1 MWNKK
6 KVIDLISYSL
16 AISLFI
22 FSCVFHTASYAT
34 NTGEVFLTSNQEKME
49 KGEEIEITVHIKDT
63 KTAAF
68 DFSLYYDESKLEYIG
83 GPENTNVID
92 NRIIFVWYDT
102 QGGKAAKEGE
112 LAKFK
117 FKAKEDG
124 LATFSLQ
131 GEFYSQIGQLI
142 QTENREK
149 QIQIGKE
156 QTNLQKQAEEEY
168 GTDTQKGNP
177 VLQVLRLDKEGLTP
191 SFEKNVHEYYLTI
204 PSDIQD
210 IEVLAISENPN
221 STIEITGNKDL
232 KEGLNLITIRVIST
246 DKTQNNVYTI
256 RVTKTNNMELANTNL
271 EILAIENVLLNP
283 PFDINETN
291 YKVEMANKAESIN
304 ILVVPE
310 NEQAMVEISGKE
322 NLKEGN
328 NLVSVIVTAP
338 DGFTKKKYQV
348 EVYKRNVEEE
358 KKYLEELNS
367 KKEMLEHAYEIA
379 DLSAN
384 GEAKQGENETR
395 KNKSNLNN
403 LIVWSIAIV
412 IGIVILVGIFLYSK
426 RKKR

>member
-16 AISLFI
+16 AISIFI

-168 GTDTQKGNP
+168 GTDTQKGNS

-232 KEGLNLITIRVIST
+232 KEGLNLITIRVISA

-291 YKVEMANKAESIN
+291 YKVEVANKAESIN

>member
-168 GTDTQKGNP
+168 GTDTQKGNS

-232 KEGLNLITIRVIST
+232 KEGLNLITIRVISA

-291 YKVEMANKAESIN
+291 YKVEVANKAESIN